1 MSKLAFVFSGQGS
14 QYPGMGKEL
23 YDSFESVRNV
33 YECGSDVLGFDLAKV
48 TFEGDAETLA
58 QTKISQPAIFAV
70 SMAAYS
76 VVSQMCEPSAVAG
89 HSLGEY
95 AALTAAGAFSL
106 EDGFR
111 MIAARGIAMQ
121 RAADKNPGSMYA
133 ILGSDERTI
142 ARVCKETPGY
152 VLPVNYNNATQTVIA
167 GENAAA
173 EAAAT
178 ALAEM
183 GYKAKK
189 LAVSSA
195 FHSS

>member
-76 VVSQMCEPSAVAG
+76 VVSQM
-89 HSLGEY
+89 
-95 AALTAAGAFSL
+95 
-106 EDGFR
+106 
-111 MIAARGIAMQ
+111 
-121 RAADKNPGSMYA
+121 
-133 ILGSDERTI
+133 
-142 ARVCKETPGY
+142 
-152 VLPVNYNNATQTVIA
+152 
-167 GENAAA
+167 
-173 EAAAT
+173 
-178 ALAEM
+178 
-183 GYKAKK
+183 
-189 LAVSSA
+189 
-195 FHSS
+195 